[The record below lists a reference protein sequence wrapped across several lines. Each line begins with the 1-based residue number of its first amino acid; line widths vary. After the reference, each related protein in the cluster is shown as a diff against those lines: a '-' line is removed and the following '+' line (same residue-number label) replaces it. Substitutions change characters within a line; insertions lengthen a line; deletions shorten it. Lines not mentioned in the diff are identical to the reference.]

1 MGVLH
6 ITFRVFAFGG
16 ALNHHSLFE
25 TQNFKN
31 MTEDNLKPLNA
42 TDTNTVLADSKNVL
56 APKLFELGWVWYEG
70 WSYHLFIHFGK
81 TQEDFK
87 QDVKSLLVKYGKDY
101 LASEES
107 WAGAN
112 GWVDFI
118 ADKMPE
124 LGYQPI
130 QPIRESFSG
139 AYIIEGDNE
148 DDKRWGEVVGKELL
162 QEAISHNNKIR
173 EEIDKMYNAD

>member
-1 MGVLH
+1 MENIDL
-6 ITFRVFAFGG
+6 
-16 ALNHHSLFE
+16 
-25 TQNFKN
+25 KN
-31 MTEDNLKPLNA
+31 ENPNDAKP
-42 TDTNTVLADSKNVL
+42 VLADSKNGL
-56 APKLFELGWVWYEG
+56 TPMLFELGWGWYED

-81 TQEDFK
+81 TQEQFK

-101 LASEES
+101 LKSETS

-130 QPIRESFSG
+130 KPISESFFG
-139 AYIIEGDNE
+139 AYIIEGNE
-148 DDKRWGEVVGKELL
+148 DDDKRWGEVVGEELL
-162 QEAISHNNKIR
+162 QEAILHNKKVR
-173 EEIDKMYNAD
+173 EEMDKGNDEAQ